1 MLTSVIKQSEKDMIP
16 WVQQPIV
23 MLTCVV
29 NQSEKDIFPCVQ
41 QPIVMLTYVVK
52 NGKMERRLEGT

>member
-1 MLTSVIKQSEKDMIP
+1 MV
-16 WVQQPIV
+16 
-23 MLTCVV
+23 TCVV